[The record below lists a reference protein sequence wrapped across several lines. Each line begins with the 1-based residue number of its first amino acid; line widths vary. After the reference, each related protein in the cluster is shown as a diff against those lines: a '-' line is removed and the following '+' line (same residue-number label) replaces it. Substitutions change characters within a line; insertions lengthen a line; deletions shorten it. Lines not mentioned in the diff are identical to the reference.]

1 MDYMTTSDA
10 VVAQD
15 DWYDIEETMF
25 VMQNKD
31 LSKALLKGINT
42 PYEECSECWT
52 NIYIIY

>member
-1 MDYMTTSDA
+1 MTTSDA